1 MNHLAFAL
9 AVIQGAAMAPS
20 PATADLKQL
29 EDASIKG
36 DVATVERLLTSRPD
50 WADARDGK
58 GVSLLLQAHIR
69 RRTEVV
75 EAFAKRRTS
84 FDVFEASAL
93 GRTKDLRAIVK
104 GNKGAVNTMSGNGF
118 RPLALAAFYS
128 HPDAVALL
136 ISAGAEV
143 NAYSV
148 TARVQALHAA
158 AASRCLECSKI
169 LLSAGADPNAPQDEG
184 FRPLHEAALNDDR
197 ALAELLVYHRAKTD
211 IKTEQGQTSID
222 VARHYGHQA
231 LADWMATV
239 AARPEVR

>member
-9 AVIQGAAMAPS
+9 ALIQGSAMATS
-20 PATADLKQL
+20 QASADLKQL
-29 EDASIKG
+29 EDASNKG
-36 DVATVERLLTSRPD
+36 DVATVERLLTARPD
-50 WADARDGK
+50 WADARDGS
-58 GVSLLLQAHIR
+58 GASLLLQAHVR

-75 EAFAKRRTS
+75 DAFAKRRTT

-93 GRTKDLRAIVK
+93 GRIRELAAAVNEKKAV
-104 GNKGAVNTMSGNGF
+104 VNTMSGNGF
-118 RPLALAAFYS
+118 RALALAAFYS
-128 HPDAVALL
+128 HPEAVALL
-136 ISAGAEV
+136 VSAGAEV

-197 ALAELLVYHRAKTD
+197 ALAELLIAHGARREIKTD
-211 IKTEQGQTSID
+211 KGQTSVD
-222 VARHYGHQA
+222 VARQYGHQA
-231 LADWMATV
+231 LADWLA
-239 AARPEVR
+239 AAPARPESR